1 MSSAEISLLFVVL
14 LSCPRIRGG
23 CFTFALSAE
32 SLRLAN
38 MTCPFYARCLRAHH
52 FQQPLLTQA
61 YLQSVNKSAKLS
73 LCPTPECPCT
83 GITSS
88 WNTKYFWGVDRTC
101 SVCDSTWTICK
112 ECTLRS
118 HYCTQK
124 AKQTHHCTRHTVPI
138 FLRMPSRKPTLRL
151 DFFSVKKGLMRLF
164 NNQPI
169 L

>member
-1 MSSAEISLLFVVL
+1 MTPPRQIPNEI
-14 LSCPRIRGG
+14 PNR
-23 CFTFALSAE
+23 
-32 SLRLAN
+32 
-38 MTCPFYARCLRAHH
+38 
-52 FQQPLLTQA
+52 PLLTQA

-164 NNQPI
+164 NNQPT
-169 L
+169 LWLKVQFRTLGMLSCSVFTGSHDFCSNFPLLLNKSGDAD